1 MSTESRGR
9 RSIFRDDFVLRG
21 QSLTVVPRPARD
33 GRSAWWAFVL
43 AAPVCALFA
52 LAFIVWLALR
62 IGGDT
67 VTTAVDDIG
76 EAVAALVAALSCA
89 WAAWKSTGSLRHAW
103 ALIAGAAATWCA
115 GEIVWAVYEVGFGVS
130 VPYPGLPDA
139 GFVAAI
145 PLTIAGILTFGHT
158 ARGTSV
164 GLRLWL
170 DRAIVGLALL
180 ASAWAL
186 GLDVVVRSDS
196 GSWLEKALNIVYP
209 LGDIAIG
216 TVLILAIRRATD
228 ETQGRLLLLLG
239 GVAANAIADSAFSYL
254 NATGAY
260 GAIGSELD
268 AGWVIGYLMIALAAI
283 WPSERV
289 DRTTEESPID
299 LWQLALPWL
308 AILIAAVV
316 LLIGILRNHPID
328 PFGTVLI
335 GLLAVLLM
343 ISQFAAHNESYS
355 LLLESRL
362 AAATLNDVIVHAPLG
377 VVRLG
382 GDLTVLQANP
392 TFASILRTSVD
403 RITGARLSGFF
414 STGELDSVRK
424 RLEPLLTGHAEVA
437 EFDSQ
442 ATRDD
447 GKPLWLHWTA
457 SVVHKPDGEI
467 DYLLAMFEDVS
478 ARRAAADVAAAN
490 LEVLERLNRMKSQ
503 FLTKVSHEF
512 RTALV
517 GIQGFSEYLG
527 ETETLEADEVKDFAK
542 EIYDDARRLNASLNE
557 MLELDSQE
565 VPVAALHLEDT
576 DVVEIVSDAVA
587 EFQVS
592 TRNRTISSHLVK
604 APRLAAD
611 PELLRQVMWSLLGR
625 AVTYSPVG
633 SVIDVTVEAENGEV
647 RVSVA
652 NRGHAVAA
660 DLEAQLIG
668 RTGGGQLE
676 RVTALATGVG
686 LPVARQIVELHHGRL
701 SFETGDSTV
710 LTFSLPIAR

>member
-1 MSTESRGR
+1 MVVSAP
-9 RSIFRDDFVLRG
+9 VLGG
-21 QSLTVVPRPARD
+21 QPGWRP
-33 GRSAWWAFVL
+33 FVL
-43 AAPVCALFA
+43 AAAAFGLFA
-52 LAFIVWLALR
+52 AAFVVWLALR
-62 IGGDT
+62 LGGDA
-67 VTTAVDDIG
+67 VTTAVDDIA
-76 EAVAALVAALSCA
+76 EAVAALVAAVSCA
-89 WAAWKSTGSLRHAW
+89 FAARRSTGTLRRAW
-103 ALIAGAAATWCA
+103 ALISAAAATWCA
-115 GEIVWAVYEVGFGVS
+115 GEIVWSIYEVGLGES

-145 PLTIAGILTFGHT
+145 PLTIAGIVTFGNT

-170 DRAIVGLALL
+170 DRAIVALALL

-186 GLDVVVRSDS
+186 GLDIVVRSDS
-196 GSWLEKALNIVYP
+196 GTWLETTLNVVYP
-209 LGDIAIG
+209 LGDIAIC

-228 ETQGRLLLLLG
+228 ETQGRLFLLLG

-289 DRTTEESPID
+289 DRTSEERPID

-308 AILIAAVV
+308 AILLAAVV
-316 LLIGILRNHPID
+316 LLTGILRNHPID
-328 PFGTVLI
+328 AFGTVLI

-343 ISQFAAHNESYS
+343 ISQFAAHNQSYS
-355 LLLESRL
+355 LLVESRL

-377 VVRLG
+377 VVRLSE
-382 GDLTVLQANP
+382 DLTVLQANP
-392 TFASILRTSVD
+392 TFASILRTSVE
-403 RITGARLSGFF
+403 RITGASLSGFF
-414 STGELDSVRK
+414 APGELDAVRS
-424 RLEPLLTGHAEVA
+424 RLEPLLAGDAGVA

-447 GKPLWLHWTA
+447 GRPLWLHWTA
-457 SVVHKPDGEI
+457 SLVRRPDGKI
-467 DYLLAMFEDVS
+467 DYLLVMFEDVS

-490 LEVLERLNRMKSQ
+490 VEVLERLNRVKSQ

-517 GIQGFSEYLG
+517 GIQGFSEYIG
-527 ETETLEADEVKDFAK
+527 ESEKLEVDEVKNFAK
-542 EIYDDARRLNASLNE
+542 EIYDDARRLNASLTE
-557 MLELDSQE
+557 MLELDSQD
-565 VPVAALHLEDT
+565 VPGAALHLENIDIG
-576 DVVEIVSDAVA
+576 EIVSDAVA
-587 EFQVS
+587 EFQVGTS
-592 TRNRTISSHLVK
+592 NRTIRCHLVK
-604 APRLAAD
+604 APPVAAD
-611 PELLRQVMWSLLGR
+611 PELMRQVMRSLLGR

-633 SVIDVTVEAENGEV
+633 SVIDVAEEAQNGEV

-652 NRGHAVAA
+652 NPGNAVAA

-668 RTGGGQLE
+668 RAGGGQLE

-686 LPVARQIVELHHGRL
+686 LPVARQIVEMHGGRL

-710 LTFSLPIAR
+710 LTLSLPIAR